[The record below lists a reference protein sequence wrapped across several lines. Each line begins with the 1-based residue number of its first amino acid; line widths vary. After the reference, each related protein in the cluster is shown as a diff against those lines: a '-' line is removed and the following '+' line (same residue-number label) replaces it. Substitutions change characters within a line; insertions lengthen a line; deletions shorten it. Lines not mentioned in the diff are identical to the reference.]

1 MATGVTG
8 LVGHGLAS
16 FTTEISVIRLS
27 FPGLDLCF
35 VDTPGFDA
43 TDKSDV
49 DIFKLIS
56 NWLYSTWV
64 SQMSSPCNYVLI
76 QRSATN
82 ERSDLLACYISI
94 GYLIIGWQEHR

>member
-8 LVGHGLAS
+8 LVGHTLAS

-35 VDTPGFDA
+35 VDTPGFDG

-49 DIFKLIS
+49 NVFKMIS
-56 NWLYSTWV
+56 DWLNST
-64 SQMSSPCNYVLI
+64 
-76 QRSATN
+76 
-82 ERSDLLACYISI
+82 
-94 GYLIIGWQEHR
+94 